1 MNTSSPLASKYQPH
15 QELFV
20 RKTIAAIG
28 LVALFAGPAYLLV
41 VLQHSAQSRM
51 LKPGDSIPVVA
62 LRGVDPGIALLS
74 GISGR
79 RAAILFFRVDCPH
92 CEHEIPIFNEAEK
105 LFAAEIQFVAIA
117 LSDSQ
122 KAQTFVGTNHVEAM
136 VLIDDKGLVGR
147 LFGISEVPVLFF
159 VNEDQKI
166 EWAGVGE
173 QSRTGLLHRLSTLV
187 LKQPL
192 KAGDNTQ
199 STQK

>member
-15 QELFV
+15 QEPFG
-20 RKTIAAIG
+20 RKTFAAIG
-28 LVALFAGPAYLLV
+28 LVALLAGPAYLLV
-41 VLQHSAQSRM
+41 VLQHSAHSRM
-51 LKPGDSIPVVA
+51 LKAGDSIPAVA

-92 CEHEIPIFNEAEK
+92 CEYEIPIFNEAEK

-136 VLIDDKGLVGR
+136 VLIDDKGFVGR
-147 LFGISEVPVLFF
+147 LFGISELPVLFL

-173 QSRTGLLHRLSTLV
+173 QSRTGVLHQLSAFTLS
-187 LKQPL
+187 QPL
-192 KAGDNTQ
+192 KTGDNAK
-199 STQK
+199 STKK